1 MSSITTSIPT
11 SPISEWRLVWQSPR
25 RALFGGCPAPHRD
38 GTNTVSPSSS
48 SFQSICC
55 NGVIVDTA
63 FDLYNSSLTP
73 GLLPSS
79 ITDDENNNTIIPINL
94 SDLICCGV
102 TGVQT
107 AALNLTPSPHTACAP
122 GTASTPLASLAAT
135 NASSAAVYPVTY
147 ASQST
152 TDNPSATVTNDL
164 WGWATPTYGA
174 SGTPVCLWVNTQSGV
189 SMAEVTVPATYVA
202 PITTSSADAGS
213 AATVTS
219 TSSATSDGFSA
230 VRTQGRSR
238 AWITLGLVALG
249 LFLPYLRMDLSL
261 PFNG

>member
-1 MSSITTSIPT
+1 MVSGLAI
-11 SPISEWRLVWQSPR
+11 PR

-38 GTNTVSPSSS
+38 GTDTVSSS

-55 NGVIVDTA
+55 NGVIVDTTL
-63 FDLYNSSLTP
+63 DLYNSSSLTP

-79 ITDDENNNTIIPINL
+79 IPDAGDNNNNSNNTILPINL

-102 TGVQT
+102 AGVQT
-107 AALNLTPSPHTACAP
+107 AALNLTPSPRTACAP

-135 NASSAAVYPVTY
+135 NASGATVYPVTY
-147 ASQST
+147 ASRST

-174 SGTPVCLWVNTQSGV
+174 LGTPVCLWVNTQSGV

-202 PITTSSADAGS
+202 PTTTSSVDADTGS

-230 VRTQGRSR
+230 VRTQGRRR
-238 AWITLGLVALG
+238 AWIALGLVALG
-249 LFLPYLRMDLSL
+249 LFLA
-261 PFNG
+261 